1 MAEPRNIPWT
11 TIAVEAVAVVMSIL
25 LAFAIDA
32 WWTERKENEVEHIA
46 LLALHDDFMASQKQM
61 ARVLL
66 SLDSAQTDF
75 ALFRSATTAELT
87 ENDPD
92 KNIRFL
98 SAIVMNHTFDP
109 VTATLDALANDG
121 RLGLIGDTQL
131 LAQLSSWQRE
141 LDNIEDIS
149 FELRAES
156 VRVRRAMERHG
167 GPFAR
172 WRRKANDPGV
182 FQWADGETMA
192 NLRRDA
198 ELMGAAMSH
207 QYALNAYIRQL
218 SKLAENIDSIVTLL
232 DQRAAGR

>member
-1 MAEPRNIPWT
+1 MRKAGNYLILAAMSLVVFIAGCYEPTAPEPELDGNQGDYGKPYPIYIHPLPPSQT
-11 TIAVEAVAVVMSIL
+11 EVA
-25 LAFAIDA
+25 F
-32 WWTERKENEVEHIA
+32 
-46 LLALHDDFMASQKQM
+46 
-61 ARVLL
+61 
-66 SLDSAQTDF
+66 
-75 ALFRSATTAELT
+75 
-87 ENDPD
+87 
-92 KNIRFL
+92 
-98 SAIVMNHTFDP
+98 
-109 VTATLDALANDG
+109 
-121 RLGLIGDTQL
+121 GLIGDTQL